1 MRHVIGTIRRFKT
14 PHFLV
19 IVDALPEDS
28 PVDVD
33 DEGETAAK
41 VDSGEYVHFIARARV
56 IHRDTGAELASDYLG
71 GCIYARIEDFQD
83 HRQCSA
89 QTRKLRAEGSTA
101 VCGSYFAD
109 MIHEAITEARKAM
122 ADLQTVRVRRAK

>member
-1 MRHVIGTIRRFKT
+1 MTHVIGTIRRFQT

-19 IVDALPEDS
+19 IVDALPEDT

-33 DEGETAAK
+33 DDGETAAK

-71 GCIYARIEDFQD
+71 GCIYAQLADFQD
-83 HRQCSA
+83 HRQCA
-89 QTRKLRAEGSTA
+89 AYTRKLRAEGSDA

-109 MIHEAITEARKAM
+109 MVHEVITEAREALT
-122 ADLQTVRVRRAK
+122 AIQGVRVRAPK